1 MIKENNQPSVNKKQ
15 LYQLVLM
22 DCNMPIMDGY
32 TAQKYLINLINKG
45 KIDYVPVVAC
55 TADVSKDNEQ
65 RCLSIGFDGILFKPI
80 SKSALLNFLGKYCR
94 KKRH

>member
-32 TAQKYLINLINKG
+32 TAQKYLIKLINKG
-45 KIDYVPVVAC
+45 KIDFVPIVAC
-55 TADVSKDNEQ
+55 TADVSNDNEQ
-65 RCLSIGFDGILFKPI
+65 RCLRMGFDDILFKPV
-80 SKSALLNFLGKYCR
+80 SKQALKKILGKFCR
-94 KKRH
+94 KE